1 MAADKIFHLHGA
13 SRLSELEGTRLASFK
28 RRAFAFIIDLVI
40 CWLLLILVMALL
52 GLILWIRNTGGELS
66 TSYSFRFEQGSWYG
80 KLIIR
85 ILVPVLYFG
94 LLTFLMNG
102 KTLGKKSMKIR
113 VVPLASSRISFW
125 KAIERALGYGASIV
139 ELGFGFIQYFNH
151 PNCMTAQDCLA
162 ETIVIYDGKQ
172 RS

>member
-1 MAADKIFHLHGA
+1 MAADRVFQFHGA
-13 SRLSELEGTRLASFK
+13 SRISELEGKRLASFQ
-28 RRAFAFIIDLVI
+28 RRAFAFIIDLII

-52 GLILWIRNTGGELS
+52 GLILWFRNTGGELS

-94 LLTFLMNG
+94 MLTFLMKG
-102 KTLGKKSMKIR
+102 KTIGKKLMRIR
-113 VVPLASSRISFW
+113 VVSLATDRISFR
-125 KAIERALGYGASIV
+125 KAIERALGYGASII
-139 ELGFGFIQYFNH
+139 ELGFGFLQYFHH

-162 ETIVIYDGKQ
+162 ETIVVHDGP
-172 RS
+172 